1 MLEMLV
7 TVAIAALLVTGA
19 VQAYLGITRSQ
30 ERAQG
35 GMQRNRYAEVFLDR
49 LERELSGTLLIVKPE
64 EEDRLAHP
72 YLFVGV
78 DRFDS
83 EHDIDALRFV
93 TQTPARAA
101 RTPHSG
107 GLRMVSYA
115 VLPSADL
122 EGLSLMRQEEELP
135 SGMQKTIELSAGELV
150 LDDIGKLQVRYLNE
164 QTGEWGDNWDSTDIA
179 TLDQL
184 PFEVE
189 VTLALYERDE
199 LGERLTG
206 EDHTRRIPI
215 PVREIDLAALRAA
228 AYGAGEQECITVAE
242 CVARFP
248 ELELDE
254 DMEERILNAGEVCW
268 DDGSEIAA
276 RLRILGADTKLCIQ

>member
-1 MLEMLV
+1 MLEMLI

-30 ERAQG
+30 ERAQS

-64 EEDRLAHP
+64 DGDRLAHP

-83 EHDIDALRFV
+83 EHEIDALRFV
-93 TQTPARAA
+93 TQNPARAA
-101 RTPHSG
+101 RTSQT

-115 VLPSADL
+115 VLPSEGL
-122 EGLSLMRQEEELP
+122 EGLSLMRQEQELP
-135 SGMQKTIELSAGELV
+135 DGMEKAIEISAGELV
-150 LDDIGKLQVRYLNE
+150 FEDIAKLQVRYLNE
-164 QTGEWGDNWDSTDIA
+164 QTGEWVDTWDSTDIA
-179 TLDQL
+179 TLDSL
-184 PFEVE
+184 PLEVE
-189 VTLALYERDE
+189 VTVALYERDE
-199 LGERLTG
+199 VGDLFAGD
-206 EDHTRRIPI
+206 DHTRRIPI
-215 PVREIDLAALRAA
+215 PVREIDIAALQAA
-228 AYGAGEQECITVAE
+228 AFGAAGEECVTVAD
-242 CVARFP
+242 CIGRFP

-254 DMEERILNAGEVCW
+254 DLEEMIFNSGETCW

-276 RLRILGADTKLCIQ
+276 RLRVLGADTALCIP